1 MQRNYVILGAVAA
14 IGIGAAA
21 YFGGAVAPTD
31 AVGQTGDTSTAVN
44 ANTAPSGAT
53 ISATPLQDVTLSA
66 EGRVLGDI
74 VIGEADA
81 PVTIIEYASLTCPH
95 CATFH
100 NATYPTVKTD
110 YIDTGLVRMVV
121 REVYFDYEGVL
132 AAAIARCGGED
143 RYSRFLDVLY
153 KQQSQWHDRSD
164 RQATIANLRRIGIFG
179 GLTPERVDA
188 CLTDETYHRAL
199 TAAYEQTATA
209 DGVRSTPYFLV
220 NGDPVRGAV
229 GASEMAAAID
239 AHLPN

>member
-1 MQRNYVILGAVAA
+1 MQRNYVILGAIAA

-21 YFGGAVAPTD
+21 YFGGAFAPND
-31 AVGQTGDTSTAVN
+31 AVGQTGSGATAVN
-44 ANTAPSGAT
+44 ASTAPNGST
-53 ISATPLQDVTLSA
+53 ISAAPLQEVTVSP
-66 EGRVLGDI
+66 EGRVLGD
-74 VIGEADA
+74 VIIGDPEA
-81 PVTIIEYASLTCPH
+81 PVTVIEYASLTCPH

-100 NATYPTVKTD
+100 NATYPTVKAD
-110 YIDTGLVRMVV
+110 YIDQGLVRMIV

-143 RYSRFLDVLY
+143 RYSRFLDVIF
-153 KQQSQWHDRSD
+153 KQQSQWHDRGN

-188 CLTDETYHRAL
+188 CLTDETFHRAL
-199 TAAYEQTATA
+199 TSAYEETATA